1 VHVTELVDPNYVVIG
16 SIEKKD
22 LPAKT

>member
-16 SIEKKD
+16 SIEKND